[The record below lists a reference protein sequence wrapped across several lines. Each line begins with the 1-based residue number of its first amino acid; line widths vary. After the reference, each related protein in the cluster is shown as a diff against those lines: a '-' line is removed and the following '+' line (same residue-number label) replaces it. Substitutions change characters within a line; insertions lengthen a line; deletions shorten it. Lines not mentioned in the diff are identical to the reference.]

1 VRQRVSLRVIA
12 AVWLALLACFAGL
25 ALRASTRNILQLDVT
40 LERWVQSLPDV
51 AGGVFSLANWLGNGP
66 ALSVIALTVA
76 AVLIYRRDL
85 PAAALMLLTYVPRVF
100 NDLMK
105 LLVNE
110 PRPDATLVRVEYPHD
125 NLSFPSGHV
134 VGVTVTLVL
143 LFVLAPRLS
152 QSRALVMAVQA
163 FCVFIVPAVA
173 LARMWIGAHWP
184 TDTLGAYIYSSL
196 FLIPALVWLERRPAR
211 VTALEA
217 DRVELPA

>member
-1 VRQRVSLRVIA
+1 VGQRVSLKVIA
-12 AVWLALLACFAGL
+12 AVWLALLLSFVSL
-25 ALRASTRNILQLDVT
+25 ALRASTREILQLDVT

-51 AGGVFSLANWLGNGP
+51 GGDVFSLANWLGNGP
-66 ALSVIALTVA
+66 ALSVIALLVA

-85 PAAALMLLTYVPRVF
+85 PAAALMLLTYVPRMF
-100 NDLMK
+100 NDLTK
-105 LLVNE
+105 LLVSE
-110 PRPDATLVRVEYPHD
+110 PRPSATLVRVEYPHD

-152 QSRALVMAVQA
+152 ASRPVVVAIQA
-163 FCVFIVPAVA
+163 FCVFFVVTVS
-173 LARMWIGAHWP
+173 LARMWVGAHWP

-211 VTALEA
+211 AAALEA